1 MTPGML
7 SQSNNQTTACE
18 SLVWQ
23 QIIVRLCIMSHRRT
37 LCCAVLACVCGRL
50 TLNNP
55 TLSAET
61 SSWSN

>member
-37 LCCAVLACVCGRL
+37 LCCPGLRL
-50 TLNNP
+50 RAFDSEQSDIICRNKQLVE
-55 TLSAET
+55 LS
-61 SSWSN
+61 